1 MKLDVNLGINSYAI
15 LIEKNSLKDLGQ
27 TIKGVFSGQKIA
39 VITDENV
46 NGFYGDLVETSL
58 KAGGFEVMKFVLPPG
73 EKTKTM
79 DSAMILYDKL
89 LKAGISRKDLLLT
102 LGGGVIGD
110 LGGFVAAT
118 YLRGIDFVQVPTSL
132 LAQIDSSVGGKVG
145 VDLPMGKNLVGAFHQ
160 PKAVFIDS
168 QTLSTLPEKF
178 FIDGMGEA
186 VKYGAI
192 FDKDLF
198 ELMKKNN
205 YKKEHLDKL
214 DMDAL
219 IERCC
224 YWKKTVVEV
233 DEKEAGRRA
242 LLNFGHT
249 FAHGI
254 EKVQNYVG
262 YTHGEA
268 VAIGMCTITKGS
280 EALGMT
286 EKGTYEQLKA
296 LVISLGLPSEFPSEL
311 KEPVLEALWYD
322 KKVVGSHINLILLKK
337 MGESYMEKMTK
348 EQVEEILSKGL

>member
-1 MKLDVNLGINSYAI
+1 MRLEVNLGINSYGI
-15 LIEKNSLKDLGQ
+15 TIEKNSLKNLGEKVKSVF
-27 TIKGVFSGQKIA
+27 KGEKIA
-39 VITDENV
+39 MITDKNI
-46 NGFYGDLVETSL
+46 NGFYGQLVEQSL
-58 KAGGFEVMKFVLPPG
+58 VDAGFFVEKLVLPHG
-73 EKTKTM
+73 EKTKTL
-79 DSAMILYDKL
+79 DSAIILYNKIL
-89 LKAGISRKDLLLT
+89 VAGISRKDLVIT

-118 YLRGIDFVQVPTSL
+118 YLRGIDFIQVPTSL

-145 VDLPMGKNLVGAFHQ
+145 IDFPAGKNLVGAFHQ

-168 QTLSTLPEKF
+168 STLDTLPTKF

-198 ELMKKNN
+198 ELMKKNS
-205 YKKEHLDKL
+205 YRKENFDSLN
-214 DMDAL
+214 MDEL

-224 YWKKTVVEV
+224 FWKKTVVEE

-254 EKVQNYVG
+254 EKVEGYEG

-280 EALGMT
+280 EALGLT
-286 EKGTYEQLKA
+286 KQGTYDSLKD
-296 LVISLGLPSEFPSEL
+296 LVVSLGLPSAFPIEK
-311 KEPVLEALWYD
+311 KEAVLESLWYD
-322 KKVVGSHINLILLKK
+322 KKVVGSHVNLILLKEI
-337 MGESYMEKMTK
+337 GISYIQEMTK
-348 EQVEEILSKGL
+348 EQVAEILSKGL